1 MLGKQVKFENL
12 RPGQRA
18 AIRKLERVN
27 GWEAVTI
34 TAHPCTDH
42 DDTTVNV
49 VFDTGP
55 RRMDFASVMLCSVGW
70 SVTAKDGLGKRILT
84 EEEFDAAQDEERARN
99 EQALRALEA
108 RWAA

>member
-27 GWEAVTI
+27 GWQAVTI
-34 TAHPCTDH
+34 TAHPTDH
-42 DDTTVNV
+42 DDATVNV

-55 RRMDFASVMLCSVGW
+55 RRMDFASVMLCRVGW

-84 EEEFDAAQDEERARN
+84 NEEFEAAQDEERARH

-108 RWAA
+108 RYAA